1 MGLFK
6 IFSRTQKQRLTAR
19 KADPAPSRPEP
30 SNHKLGHQ
38 IKDLKRQVST
48 AHIALRHHEGQIKQC
63 QNNIQQHTQGLETL
77 EQKIAAPISLPS
89 PSSSISANP
98 PRSHCNIDSHGK
110 VDINQFSEQEK
121 RVLRVFFENK
131 HQSMSY
137 ADVARALNKSP
148 NTVKNQIRQ
157 IRSKA
162 NLFECT
168 LGRQSRNLLK
178 LRDGFR
184 VEQYLNITQP
194 AETTIPSSCPSDGS
208 PEQPRH

>member
-1 MGLFK
+1 MELFK
-6 IFSRTQKQRLTAR
+6 VFSRTRKQRPGAR
-19 KADPAPSRPEP
+19 KTAPATRRSEP
-30 SNHKLGHQ
+30 SIHKLGHQ

-48 AHIALRHHEGQIKQC
+48 VHIALRHHEGQIKQC
-63 QNNIQQHTQGLETL
+63 QNHIQQHTQGLETL
-77 EQKIAAPISLPS
+77 EQKIAAPISVPS
-89 PSSSISANP
+89 PLSVSASP
-98 PRSHCNIDSHGK
+98 PRPHCNIDSPGK
-110 VDINQFSEQEK
+110 VDINRFSEQEK

-168 LGRQSRNLLK
+168 LGKQSRNLLK

-184 VEQYLNITQP
+184 VEQYLNITEP
-194 AETTIPSSCPSDGS
+194 AEKTISSPCPSDGNS
-208 PEQPRH
+208 KQPLH